1 MVGAGGRHGRK
12 AAHLP
17 AWVQCDPGPRGC
29 GVATTAEGQIYP
41 SPVPAPSSSSPSA
54 TQRSGATPR
63 QWTRLSGAVDTL
75 SATVSFGRADYA
87 SWWETEASPAVPWSR
102 SFLFPDFGCRLNLTL
117 ETNFETYQ
125 VLVGAAGRAAKGQH
139 NQFVCH
145 LQGTVWECHLQ
156 GAVWEC
162 GCVVPVNQVAC
173 FVHWAAPCL

>member
-63 QWTRLSGAVDTL
+63 QWT
-75 SATVSFGRADYA
+75 
-87 SWWETEASPAVPWSR
+87 
-102 SFLFPDFGCRLNLTL
+102 DFGCRLNLTL

-139 NQFVCH
+139 NQVIVG
-145 LQGTVWECHLQ
+145 LARLG
-156 GAVWEC
+156 
-162 GCVVPVNQVAC
+162 
-173 FVHWAAPCL
+173 